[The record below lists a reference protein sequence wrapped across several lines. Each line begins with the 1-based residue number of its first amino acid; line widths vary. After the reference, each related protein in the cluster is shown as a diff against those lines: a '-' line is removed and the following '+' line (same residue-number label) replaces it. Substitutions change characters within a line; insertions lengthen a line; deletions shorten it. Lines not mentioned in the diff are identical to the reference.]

1 MRAFG
6 FGFFLY
12 DVINRFDK
20 ICENAKKPEYV
31 QKYEGVKN
39 SLKSALNGVSWDG
52 EWFKR
57 AFTDAGMTLGS
68 KENEECK
75 IDSIAQS
82 WSAIS
87 SAGDVDKAKT
97 AMDSL
102 EKRLIDK
109 SARYY

>member
-1 MRAFG
+1 MYG

-31 QKYEGVKN
+31 QKYEGVKK
-39 SLKSALNGVSWDG
+39 SLKSALYGVSWYG

-57 AFTDAGMTLGS
+57 AFTDNGKVLGS

-87 SAGDVDKAKT
+87 GAGYLDKAKF

-109 SARYY
+109 NARYY